1 MKIKLA
7 KTELIHFVGIGGI
20 GMSGLA
26 LIMKGKG
33 FKVQGSDIANNKNIE
48 RLRKEKIKV
57 FIGHKKQNIEKG
69 TILVVS
75 SAIKKNNP
83 ELLAAKKKQ
92 LPIYKRGE
100 MLANIVSLTKN
111 IVVVGSHGKTT
122 TTSLIASIFQETKI
136 DPTII
141 NGGVI
146 NSINNSAKLG
156 KSDWSILEAD
166 ESDGSFVYI
175 PPTYSIITNID
186 REHMDYY
193 GTIDKLNKYFENFVN
208 KVPSFGKSFI
218 CLDDKNNKN
227 LIKNIKNKNFYTYG
241 LDNKSNFCIK
251 NIKQLKDHSEFDLII
266 KLPNKKNQLIKK
278 FKIPLL
284 GTHNIKNSVAAA
296 ALSLTVGTPINDIKK
311 LIENFSILDEKF
323 INQKYKSI
331 MEVEFNRKKLIKF
344 LDSKNITISL
354 PKKINVFFIP
364 VMIDLETN
372 NFNYLN
378 ENIFAEN
385 WESIEKN
392 YFQISYI
399 IPNEDAEDYLSIKN
413 NLEDIEN
420 YNFKKILN
428 KYYSENFIIMIIFK
442 RKNNIKFYSKIN
454 FDDKF
459 EILSKN
465 FKDKNIDNQTDLNS
479 MILNIKNEYEDNWKS
494 INKMSPSTSVPI
506 RLSLESNNTE
516 KSLKLE
522 NALGNLDFVNSY
534 NIEKFDSKMII
545 YKVYYSSSP
554 KRFLKDIL
562 SYDISID
569 TSSSN
574 WKIK

>member
-1 MKIKLA
+1 
-7 KTELIHFVGIGGI
+7 
-20 GMSGLA
+20 
-26 LIMKGKG
+26 
-33 FKVQGSDIANNKNIE
+33 
-48 RLRKEKIKV
+48 
-57 FIGHKKQNIEKG
+57 
-69 TILVVS
+69 
-75 SAIKKNNP
+75 
-83 ELLAAKKKQ
+83 
-92 LPIYKRGE
+92 
-100 MLANIVSLTKN
+100 
-111 IVVVGSHGKTT
+111 
-122 TTSLIASIFQETKI
+122 
-136 DPTII
+136 
-141 NGGVI
+141 
-146 NSINNSAKLG
+146 
-156 KSDWSILEAD
+156 
-166 ESDGSFVYI
+166 
-175 PPTYSIITNID
+175 
-186 REHMDYY
+186 
-193 GTIDKLNKYFENFVN
+193 
-208 KVPSFGKSFI
+208 
-218 CLDDKNNKN
+218 
-227 LIKNIKNKNFYTYG
+227 
-241 LDNKSNFCIK
+241 
-251 NIKQLKDHSEFDLII
+251 
-266 KLPNKKNQLIKK
+266 
-278 FKIPLL
+278 
-284 GTHNIKNSVAAA
+284 
-296 ALSLTVGTPINDIKK
+296 
-311 LIENFSILDEKF
+311 
-323 INQKYKSI
+323 

-344 LDSKNITISL
+344 LDSKNITLSL

-399 IPNEDAEDYLSIKN
+399 IPNEDVEDYLSIKN

-494 INKMSPSTSVPI
+494 INKMSPSTSLPI

-522 NALGNLDFVNSY
+522 NALANLDFVNSY
-534 NIEKFDSKMII
+534 NIEKFDSNMII
-545 YKVYYSSSP
+545 YKVYYSSNP

-562 SYDISID
+562 SYDINID
-569 TSSSN
+569 TSSTN

>member
-1 MKIKLA
+1 MYFFKKNISNCLYIFFIFLTFNFIEFSTKEVLA
-7 KTELIHFVGIGGI
+7 KTFVVSKIEVEEKYNLNFNKLKV
-20 GMSGLA
+20 MDR
-26 LIMKGKG
+26 G
-33 FKVQGSDIANNKNIE
+33 FKKAFQDIS
-48 RLRKEKIKV
+48 
-57 FIGHKKQNIEKG
+57 Q
-69 TILVVS
+69 
-75 SAIKKNNP
+75 
-83 ELLAAKKKQ
+83 
-92 LPIYKRGE
+92 
-100 MLANIVSLTKN
+100 M
-111 IVVVGSHGKTT
+111 
-122 TTSLIASIFQETKI
+122 
-136 DPTII
+136 
-141 NGGVI
+141 
-146 NSINNSAKLG
+146 
-156 KSDWSILEAD
+156 ILERKD
-166 ESDGSFVYI
+166 LDKI
-175 PPTYSIITNID
+175 RNTSID
-186 REHMDYY
+186 
-193 GTIDKLNKYFENFVN
+193 
-208 KVPSFGKSFI
+208 
-218 CLDDKNNKN
+218 
-227 LIKNIKNKNFYTYG
+227 
-241 LDNKSNFCIK
+241 
-251 NIKQLKDHSEFDLII
+251 
-266 KLPNKKNQLIKK
+266 
-278 FKIPLL
+278 
-284 GTHNIKNSVAAA
+284 
-296 ALSLTVGTPINDIKK
+296 DIKK
-311 LIENFSILDEKF
+311 LIESFSILDEKF
-323 INQKYKSI
+323 ISQKYKSI

-354 PKKINVFFIP
+354 PKKIKVFFIP

-385 WESIEKN
+385 WESIKKN

-459 EILSKN
+459 EIFSKN
-465 FKDKNIDNQTDLNS
+465 FKDKNINNQTDLNS

-494 INKMSPSTSVPI
+494 INKMSPSRSVPI
-506 RLSLESNNTE
+506 RLSLGSNNTE

-522 NALGNLDFVNSY
+522 NALDNLDFVNSY

-569 TSSSN
+569 TSSTN